1 MNVIIGIPS
10 AHHYWRNPH
19 KTPDLY
25 NQFLPFLCIPGG
37 NVAMTTS
44 YPLIAKYGAICESI
58 PPVAPVTTAISRL
71 GGCWYRRPL
80 FHDHSPFSR
89 LHCPR
94 RGLAAGTS
102 QRWRDRQI
110 IPDRIELSG
119 NWVFITPTCHPSR
132 PTLTAVGP
140 GV

>member
-1 MNVIIGIPS
+1 MQSSAYHLPIITGVILIRTQIS
-10 AHHYWRNPH
+10 IANSS
-19 KTPDLY
+19 
-25 NQFLPFLCIPGG
+25 PFFASLA
-37 NVAMTTS
+37 AMTTS
-44 YPLIAKYGAICESI
+44 YPLIAKYCAICESI

-71 GGCWYRRPL
+71 GGCRYRRPL

-89 LHCPR
+89 SRCPR

-102 QRWRDRQI
+102 QRRRDRRI
-110 IPDRIELSG
+110 ILDWIELSG

-132 PTLTAVGP
+132 PTLTADGP